1 MITVLLADDELMV
14 RSGVKAILST
24 QADIRVVA
32 EAQNGQVAVELARLH
47 RPTVALL
54 DIRMPCLDGLATA
67 ALLRDDVPETR
78 VGLLTTFSEDD
89 LVARALDEGVPGFLL
104 KAADP
109 RDLIA
114 GVRALAKGQTH
125 LAPKVV
131 ERLITEVAGGRMAR
145 GIAARERIG
154 GLTQREAQ
162 VLTLLVTGL
171 SNSEIAERIGLTE
184 GTIKAYVSTILLRL
198 NVKNRVQAAILAY
211 EAGLVGTSTD
221 QRSGPLWRG
230 DGA

>member
-24 QADIRVVA
+24 QDDIEVVA
-32 EAQNGQVAVELARLH
+32 EAQNGQDAVELARLH

-54 DIRMPCLDGLATA
+54 DIRMPYLDGLAAA
-67 ALLRDDVPETR
+67 ALLRDEVPETT

-89 LVARALDEGVPGFLL
+89 LVARALDEGVAGFLL

-131 ERLITEVAGGRMAR
+131 ERLISEVAGGRMAR

-154 GLTQREAQ
+154 NLTQREAQ
-162 VLTLLVTGL
+162 VLTLLVKGL
-171 SNSEIAERIGLTE
+171 SNSEIAERIRLAE
-184 GTIKAYVSTILLRL
+184 GTVKTYVSTILLRL
-198 NVKNRVQAAILAY
+198 NAKNRVQAAILAY
-211 EAGLVGTSTD
+211 EAGLVGD
-221 QRSGPLWRG
+221 
-230 DGA
+230 DD

>member
-1 MITVLLADDELMV
+1 MITVLLADDELML

-24 QADIRVVA
+24 QDDIQVVA
-32 EAQNGQVAVELARLH
+32 EAQNGQDAVELARFH

-54 DIRMPCLDGLATA
+54 DIRMPCLDGLAAA
-67 ALLRDDVPETR
+67 ALLRDEVPETR

-89 LVARALDEGVPGFLL
+89 LVARALDEDVPGFLL

-131 ERLITEVAGGRMAR
+131 ERLITEVSGGRMAR
-145 GIAARERIG
+145 GIAARKRIG
-154 GLTQREAQ
+154 SLTQREAQ
-162 VLTLLVTGL
+162 ILTLLVKGL
-171 SNSEIAERIGLTE
+171 SNSEIADRIRLAE
-184 GTIKAYVSTILLRL
+184 GTVKTYVSTILLRL
-198 NVKNRVQAAILAY
+198 NAKNRVQAAILAY
-211 EAGLVGTSTD
+211 EAGLVD
-221 QRSGPLWRG
+221 NE
-230 DGA
+230 D

>member
-1 MITVLLADDELMV
+1 VITVLLADDELML

-24 QADIRVVA
+24 QDDIQVVA
-32 EAQNGQVAVELARLH
+32 EAQNGQDAVELTRLH
-47 RPTVALL
+47 RSTVALP
-54 DIRMPCLDGLATA
+54 DIQMPYLDGLAAA
-67 ALLRDDVPETR
+67 ALLRDEVPETR

-89 LVARALDEGVPGFLL
+89 LVARALDEDVPGFLL

-131 ERLITEVAGGRMAR
+131 ERLISEVAGGRMAR

-154 GLTQREAQ
+154 SLTQREAQ
-162 VLTLLVTGL
+162 ILTLLVKGL
-171 SNSEIAERIGLTE
+171 SNSEIADRIRLAE
-184 GTIKAYVSTILLRL
+184 GTVKTYVSTILLRL
-198 NVKNRVQAAILAY
+198 NVKNRVQVAILAY
-211 EAGLVGTSTD
+211 EAGLVD
-221 QRSGPLWRG
+221 NE
-230 DGA
+230 D

>member
-24 QADIRVVA
+24 QDDIEVVA
-32 EAQNGQVAVELARLH
+32 EAQNGQDAVELARLH

-54 DIRMPCLDGLATA
+54 DIRMPYLDGLAAA
-67 ALLRDDVPETR
+67 ALLRDEVPETT

-89 LVARALDEGVPGFLL
+89 LVARALDEGVAGFLL

-131 ERLITEVAGGRMAR
+131 ERLISEVAGGRMAR
-145 GIAARERIG
+145 GIAARERISN
-154 GLTQREAQ
+154 LTQREAQ
-162 VLTLLVTGL
+162 VLTLLVKGL
-171 SNSEIAERIGLTE
+171 SNSEIAERIRLAE
-184 GTIKAYVSTILLRL
+184 GTVKTYVSTILLRL
-198 NVKNRVQAAILAY
+198 NAKNRVQAAILAY
-211 EAGLVGTSTD
+211 EAGLVGD
-221 QRSGPLWRG
+221 E
-230 DGA
+230 D

>member
-24 QADIRVVA
+24 QDDIQVVA
-32 EAQNGQVAVELARLH
+32 EAQNGRVAVELARLH

-54 DIRMPCLDGLATA
+54 DIRMPGLDGLATA

-89 LVARALDEGVPGFLL
+89 LVARALDEGVAGFLL

-109 RDLIA
+109 RDLIV

-145 GIAARERIG
+145 GIAARERIAS
-154 GLTQREAQ
+154 LTQREAQ
-162 VLTLLVTGL
+162 ILSLLVKGL
-171 SNSEIAERIGLTE
+171 SNSEIAERIRLAE
-184 GTIKAYVSTILLRL
+184 GTVKTYVSTILLRL
-198 NVKNRVQAAILAY
+198 DVKNRVQAAILAH
-211 EAGLVGTSTD
+211 EAGLVGD
-221 QRSGPLWRG
+221 E
-230 DGA
+230 D

>member
-24 QADIRVVA
+24 QDDIQVVA
-32 EAQNGQVAVELARLH
+32 EAQNGQVAVELARRH

-89 LVARALDEGVPGFLL
+89 LVARALDEGVAGFLL

-109 RDLIA
+109 RDLIV

-145 GIAARERIG
+145 GIAARERIAS
-154 GLTQREAQ
+154 LTQREAQ
-162 VLTLLVTGL
+162 ILSLLVKGL
-171 SNSEIAERIGLTE
+171 SNSEIAERIRLAE
-184 GTIKAYVSTILLRL
+184 GTVKTYVSTILLRL
-198 NVKNRVQAAILAY
+198 DVKNRVQAAILAH
-211 EAGLVGTSTD
+211 EAGLVGD
-221 QRSGPLWRG
+221 E
-230 DGA
+230 D